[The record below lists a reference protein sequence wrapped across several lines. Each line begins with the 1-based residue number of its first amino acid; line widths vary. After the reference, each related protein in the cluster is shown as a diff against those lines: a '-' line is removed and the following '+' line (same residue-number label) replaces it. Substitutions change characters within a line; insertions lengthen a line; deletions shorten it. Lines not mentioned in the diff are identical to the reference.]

1 MKNLGIKVEY
11 IYHSGYT
18 IETDRYFLVFDYFRG
33 DIHIPTDKTVIVFV
47 SHGHPDHY
55 NEEIFKW
62 SNESS
67 NLTYVL
73 SDDID
78 IQNTEHITRIAPY
91 ETKVVSGVKIDT
103 LLSTDMGVAYILNLD
118 GISIFFAGDL
128 HWWYW
133 DDDSKSEKRRMEMAF
148 KSEIARIK
156 GLNADLAFFPVD
168 ARLGEYYYLGGEY
181 FINEVNPSIFF
192 PLHFGEDYKVIDR
205 FINKMGAKNTKIMK
219 VTERNQKFTL

>member
-55 NEEIFKW
+55 NDEIFKW
-62 SNESS
+62 SNENS

-78 IQNTEHITRIAPY
+78 IQSTERITRIAPY
-91 ETKVVSGVKIDT
+91 ETKVVNGVKIDT

-168 ARLGEYYYLGGEY
+168 SRLGEYYYLGGEY

-205 FINKMGAKNTKIMK
+205 FINKMGTKNTKIMK